1 MNFMEKAQRQKGMLC
16 ILLAAVFYSIG
27 GLCIKVIPWNALSIN
42 SARNLVAIVVV
53 GGYLMLTRHRLRLN
67 RFIALGALSVW
78 GTNMFFTLANKMT
91 TAANAIVLQF
101 TAPIFVILL
110 SLIFYRK
117 RPKRGDVIACIMVMS
132 GVICFFLDSLEMGG
146 MLGNAVALISGLSY
160 AGVFLLNDMPDGDS
174 LSSVFWGELL
184 SVVSGL
190 PFLLQE
196 TSFTPSA
203 IASVVIMGAF
213 QVALAFILM
222 CIGLRTTPPVTASLI
237 SGIEPVLNPLLVAV
251 FYRETV
257 GPMSLLGCVI
267 VVVSMVIYNVWKAR
281 EDTGVKSQ
289 ES

>member
-1 MNFMEKAQRQKGMLC
+1 MEKAQRQKGMLC

-213 QVALAFILM
+213 QVALALILM

>member
-1 MNFMEKAQRQKGMLC
+1 MEKAQRQKGMLC

>member
-1 MNFMEKAQRQKGMLC
+1 MEKAQRQKGMLC

-213 QVALAFILM
+213 QVALACILM